1 RRSLAVSLTGY
12 TSRFEVPSGSDVIL
26 TAQTDKHLKPDAIR
40 FLPPRKGVAEV
51 KEPIELLDDQ
61 NFRVR
66 FPNVTAT
73 IDFVFEFR
81 DTDNVAG
88 SRHVVIRP
96 MEDQAPEIDVQ
107 VEVIRKTNQGF
118 MITPLAL
125 VPFSG
130 KVRDDRGLVG
140 LDFVYTVKRS
150 ESASDKTFRAIVAA
164 GLVPQLGSAAAGSNL
179 IALGFLR
186 SVLQPA
192 MQDDENL
199 QQQHVSLKGFE
210 KLLAER
216 AQEDVPLATFLER
229 LEQDPPVPAVLD
241 RRMIKDFA
249 VDPEDPY
256 AQFNVES
263 LNLRVTD
270 EKAVQPHYVMR
281 LWLSATDNNI
291 ETGPR
296 VGLSREKFT
305 FLVVSEYELLAE
317 IAKEEDG
324 LRVKLEEAVGRLK
337 DGRLKLDR

>member
-1 RRSLAVSLTGY
+1 
-12 TSRFEVPSGSDVIL
+12 
-26 TAQTDKHLKPDAIR
+26 
-40 FLPPRKGVAEV
+40 
-51 KEPIELLDDQ
+51 
-61 NFRVR
+61 
-66 FPNVTAT
+66 
-73 IDFVFEFR
+73 
-81 DTDNVAG
+81 
-88 SRHVVIRP
+88 
-96 MEDQAPEIDVQ
+96 MEDEAPRVDVDV
-107 VEVIRKTNQGF
+107 VEFIRKTNQGF

-130 KVRDDRGLVG
+130 KVRDDRGLVA
-140 LDFVYTVKRS
+140 LEFVHTVKRS
-150 ESASDKTFRAIVAA
+150 ESTSDKTFRAIIAA
-164 GLVPQLGSAAAGSNL
+164 GLIPQLGSPGSNL
-179 IALGFLR
+179 IALGLSR

-192 MQDDENL
+192 AQEDENL
-199 QQQHVSLKGFE
+199 PQQRVPLKAFE

-229 LEQDPPVPAVLD
+229 LEQELPERAILD
-241 RRMIKDFA
+241 RRMIKDFT
-249 VDPEDPY
+249 VDPEDDE
-256 AQFNVES
+256 AKFNIES

-296 VGLSREKFT
+296 VGLRREQFT

-337 DGRLKLDR
+337 DGRLKLDRIRQELPALKAEEFSSQATQMGRVEEAVVEPGREHLVADSEVGHPSTLPDLVRPSRAGSH